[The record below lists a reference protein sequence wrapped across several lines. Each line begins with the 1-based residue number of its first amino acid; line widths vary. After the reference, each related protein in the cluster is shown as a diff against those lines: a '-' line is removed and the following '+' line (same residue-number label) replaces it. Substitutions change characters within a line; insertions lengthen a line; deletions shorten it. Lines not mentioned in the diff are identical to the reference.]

1 MTTSPTNTNDLR
13 RTVGL
18 VLATSCALL
27 LFTYFIKRAGV
38 SEVLEDIARLGW
50 VFLIVV
56 VLGGIRFLV
65 RAAAWIRCL
74 DGNHR
79 LRLSDVFQAVIV
91 GDALGNLTPLNVI
104 VSEPAKAMFLK
115 QQEPMARTLPALAI
129 EDLFYTLSAML
140 VIIGGLVAVPLVLRP
155 PGELWLAISILF
167 VSLVAL
173 VIAVHWLIWNH
184 VPIGSTVATWLQRH
198 GFAPTLMA
206 RMTSRIQALENH
218 IHALYPREWSRLL
231 PVAALEVLFHV
242 LAVLEIFLVL
252 SATSELQPTLLD
264 AFVFESTNRLIAV
277 VFKFVPL
284 RIGVDEAG
292 TGMFAQLLAF
302 GTTSGVTLAIV
313 RKGRMLVW
321 VALGIATLIGRGL
334 SVRRSLAAATSKVVL
349 VVMARSPEGKKPPK
363 TRLEDTVPNRS
374 DRRRLYKAFLE
385 DTINACRTVPST
397 TLRVAYT
404 NDGSTEWLEELGVAT
419 HEAFPQRGDD
429 LGARECQV
437 FTDLF
442 AEGFEKVVMIGSD
455 LPTLPMNHISQAI
468 NEIVDDTVVLGPSE
482 DGGYYLIALS
492 APASGSPVPDLFT
505 NIQWSTSSTF
515 NETCTAANHEGL
527 HISLVPQWYDV
538 DDSVGFRRLQA
549 ELDTEVGQDRAPATT
564 KVLKGIYGQE
574 TK

>member
-1 MTTSPTNTNDLR
+1 MTTFSTNANALR

-18 VLATSCALL
+18 VLAASGALL
-27 LFTYFIKRAGV
+27 LFAYFIKLAGV
-38 SEVLEDIARLGW
+38 GEVFEGIARLGW

-79 LRLSDVFQAVIV
+79 LRLSDVFQAVIA

-104 VSEPAKAMFLK
+104 VSEPAKAMFL
-115 QQEPMARTLPALAI
+115 QHREPMVRTLPALAI

-155 PGELWLAISILF
+155 PGELWFAISILF

-173 VIAVHWLIWNH
+173 VIAAHWLIWNH
-184 VPIGSTVATWLQRH
+184 VPVGSTVATWLQRR
-198 GFAPTLMA
+198 GIAPTLMA
-206 RMTSRIQALENH
+206 RMTSRIQTLENH

-231 PVAALEVLFHV
+231 PVAALESLFHV

-292 TGMFAQLLAF
+292 TGMFADLLAF
-302 GTTSGVTLAIV
+302 GTTSGVTLAII

-321 VALGIATLIGRGL
+321 VALGLATLIGRGL

-349 VVMARSPEGKKPPK
+349 VVMARSPEGKTPPK
-363 TRLEDTVPNRS
+363 TRLEDAVTNRA
-374 DRRRLYKAFLE
+374 DRQRLYKAFLE
-385 DTINACRTVPST
+385 DTINACRTVPGT
-397 TLRVAYT
+397 TLRVAHT

-442 AEGFEKVVMIGSD
+442 AEGFEKIVMIGSD
-455 LPTLPMNHISQAI
+455 LPTLPMKHISQAI
-468 NEIVDDTVVLGPSE
+468 NEIADDTVVLGPSE
-482 DGGYYLIALS
+482 DGGYYLMALP

-515 NETCTAANHEGL
+515 NETCAAADREGL
-527 HISLVPQWYDV
+527 HISLTPQWYDV
-538 DDSVGFRRLQA
+538 DDSVGLRRLQV
-549 ELDTEVGQDRAPATT
+549 ELTTDVGQTRAPATT
-564 KVLKGIYGQE
+564 RVLKGVGGQE

>member
-1 MTTSPTNTNDLR
+1 MTTFSTNANALR

-18 VLATSCALL
+18 VLVASGALL
-27 LFTYFIKRAGV
+27 LFAYFVKRAGV
-38 SEVLEDIARLGW
+38 GEVFEGIARLGW

-79 LRLSDVFQAVIV
+79 LRLSDVFQAVIA

-104 VSEPAKAMFLK
+104 VSEPAKAMFL
-115 QQEPMARTLPALAI
+115 QHREPMVRTLPALAI

-167 VSLVAL
+167 VSLAAL
-173 VIAVHWLIWNH
+173 VITAHWLMWNH
-184 VPIGSTVATWLQRH
+184 VPVGSTVATWLQRR
-198 GFAPTLMA
+198 GIAPTLMA
-206 RMTSRIQALENH
+206 RITSRIQVLENH

-231 PVAALEVLFHV
+231 PVAMLESLFHV
-242 LAVLEIFLVL
+242 LAVFEIFLVL

-292 TGMFAQLLAF
+292 TGMFADLLAF
-302 GTTSGVTLAIV
+302 GTTSGVTLAII

-321 VALGIATLIGRGL
+321 VALGLATLIGRGL

-349 VVMARSPEGKKPPK
+349 VVMARSPEGKTPPK
-363 TRLEDTVPNRS
+363 TRLENAVTNRA
-374 DRRRLYKAFLE
+374 DRQRLYKAFLE
-385 DTINACRTVPST
+385 DTINACRTVPGT
-397 TLRVAYT
+397 TLRVAHT

-442 AEGFEKVVMIGSD
+442 EEGFEKVVMIGSD
-455 LPTLPMNHISQAI
+455 MPTLPMNHILQAI
-468 NEIVDDTVVLGPSE
+468 NEIADDTVVLGPSE
-482 DGGYYLIALS
+482 DGGYYLMALP
-492 APASGSPVPDLFT
+492 APASGSSVPDLFA

-515 NETCTAANHEGL
+515 NETCAAAEREGL
-527 HISLVPQWYDV
+527 HISLTPQWYDV
-538 DDSVGFRRLQA
+538 DDSVGLRRLQV
-549 ELDTEVGQDRAPATT
+549 ELNTDVGQTRAPATT
-564 KVLKGIYGQE
+564 RVLKGVGGQE